1 MWKTVLNNSEP
12 ISDGLPHVQ
21 DFEKFSDGET
31 IPCSRPI
38 NSEFKASKEPYYEV
52 ATDKESEST
61 VDDIQL
67 RVMEDERTMFQS
79 AIGTVISCLGS
90 AVGTGNIWRFPRI
103 LATQSYYRGTSLVI
117 LCKHLI
123 SIYIV
128 PSYSKVYKS
137 STMRGSEF
145 HVPVKGDFSS
155 KFARSLT
162 FYIAWAILLFFW
174 SIPVILVE
182 YAIGRFTKNSPI
194 VSYRKFMGNYFVW
207 LGGWIVVTAFFISAY
222 YSVIIG
228 WCLYYLYV
236 SIAFKELPTT
246 EKAGM
251 EIFDNFSRAP
261 QWPVICQ
268 VIAVVIAGIF
278 LFGGIKWIEKANLL
292 LVPLLLAILIF
303 TFGWSLTRPYAEVG
317 IKFLFTP
324 TWALV
329 VFFPCIN
336 IVTRMYS
343 QFKTLNL
350 CYLCRKQACALRLFV
365 TESFAD
371 PGLWIA
377 AASQNAFDTGA
388 GLSVLFTYATYMSR
402 SAGITKYSVF
412 IPMMN
417 NLVRR
422 ENSDASN
429 VRWWCSANTLASN
442 VRSRIPLGI
451 LKKQC
456 LQCRTS
462 FRLLAHVFFCL
473 LLRSL
478 YASITIFSTVFST
491 LIDEDGAMTRSAIL
505 QIMQQSGPGSTGLTF
520 TWIPVLFSKVG
531 ILGRVLCAL
540 FFLCLTFAGISSL
553 LANIQVYVLTA
564 KEIGVVLLAYFSVCC
579 TGVLNELFKLITLQ
593 LHRISVPHR
602 IAVAGSLLACV
613 IVGLPSAIKLEILE
627 NQSLLF
633 CVLPLFICGK
643 QDNTWGYALIVSGM
657 VLTGLVIVYNPV
669 RFRRIIINNFG
680 TNDWPVPIIWIGI
693 ISVVVPVI
701 FVFLIVWW
709 IYDYIREAERWYDV
723 TWTSVTLTLIEWL
736 VVLVVILIINFVV
749 VRIKRDLYVETRKYG
764 SDPHNPETYEKDSI
778 LTIKTVRV
786 PKKSVDSVRTV

>member
-1 MWKTVLNNSEP
+1 
-12 ISDGLPHVQ
+12 
-21 DFEKFSDGET
+21 
-31 IPCSRPI
+31 
-38 NSEFKASKEPYYEV
+38 
-52 ATDKESEST
+52 
-61 VDDIQL
+61 
-67 RVMEDERTMFQS
+67 
-79 AIGTVISCLGS
+79 
-90 AVGTGNIWRFPRI
+90 
-103 LATQSYYRGTSLVI
+103 
-117 LCKHLI
+117 
-123 SIYIV
+123 
-128 PSYSKVYKS
+128 
-137 STMRGSEF
+137 
-145 HVPVKGDFSS
+145 
-155 KFARSLT
+155 
-162 FYIAWAILLFFW
+162 
-174 SIPVILVE
+174 
-182 YAIGRFTKNSPI
+182 
-194 VSYRKFMGNYFVW
+194 
-207 LGGWIVVTAFFISAY
+207 
-222 YSVIIG
+222 
-228 WCLYYLYV
+228 
-236 SIAFKELPTT
+236 
-246 EKAGM
+246 
-251 EIFDNFSRAP
+251 
-261 QWPVICQ
+261 
-268 VIAVVIAGIF
+268 
-278 LFGGIKWIEKANLL
+278 
-292 LVPLLLAILIF
+292 
-303 TFGWSLTRPYAEVG
+303 
-317 IKFLFTP
+317 
-324 TWALV
+324 
-329 VFFPCIN
+329 
-336 IVTRMYS
+336 
-343 QFKTLNL
+343 
-350 CYLCRKQACALRLFV
+350 KQACALRLFV
-365 TESFAD
+365 TESFAE

-417 NLVRR
+417 NLV
-422 ENSDASN
+422 
-429 VRWWCSANTLASN
+429 
-442 VRSRIPLGI
+442 
-451 LKKQC
+451 
-456 LQCRTS
+456 
-462 FRLLAHVFFCL
+462 
-473 LLRSL
+473 SL

-627 NQSLLF
+627 N
-633 CVLPLFICGK
+633 

>member
-1 MWKTVLNNSEP
+1 MWKTVLKNSEP
-12 ISDGLPHVQ
+12 ISDGLPHVH
-21 DFEKFSDGET
+21 DFEKFSDG
-31 IPCSRPI
+31 
-38 NSEFKASKEPYYEV
+38 EV

-61 VDDIQL
+61 VGDIQL

-103 LATQSYYRGTSLVI
+103 LATQSYYRG
-117 LCKHLI
+117 
-123 SIYIV
+123 
-128 PSYSKVYKS
+128 
-137 STMRGSEF
+137 
-145 HVPVKGDFSS
+145 
-155 KFARSLT
+155 SLT

-194 VSYRKFMGNYFVW
+194 VSYRKFMGNYFAW

-251 EIFDNFSRAP
+251 EIFDSFSRAP

-324 TWALV
+324 TW
-329 VFFPCIN
+329 
-336 IVTRMYS
+336 
-343 QFKTLNL
+343 
-350 CYLCRKQACALRLFV
+350 
-365 TESFAD
+365 ESFAE

-388 GLSVLFTYATYMSR
+388 GLSVLFTYATYMGR
-402 SAGITKYSVF
+402 SASITKYSVF

-417 NLVRR
+417 NLV
-422 ENSDASN
+422 
-429 VRWWCSANTLASN
+429 
-442 VRSRIPLGI
+442 
-451 LKKQC
+451 
-456 LQCRTS
+456 
-462 FRLLAHVFFCL
+462 
-473 LLRSL
+473 SL

-531 ILGRVLCAL
+531 IFGRVLCAL

-564 KEIGVVLLAYFSVCC
+564 KEVG
-579 TGVLNELFKLITLQ
+579 
-593 LHRISVPHR
+593 VPHR

-627 NQSLLF
+627 NQ
-633 CVLPLFICGK
+633 
-643 QDNTWGYALIVSGM
+643 DNTWGYALIVSGM
-657 VLTGLVIVYNPV
+657 VLTALVIVYNPV
-669 RFRRIIINNFG
+669 RFRRVIINNFG
-680 TNDWPVPIIWIGI
+680 THDWPVPIIWVGI
-693 ISVVVPVI
+693 ITVVVPVI

-723 TWTSVTLTLIEWL
+723 TWTSVTSTLIEWL
-736 VVLVVILIINFVV
+736 VVLIVILVINFVV
-749 VRIKRDLYVETRKYG
+749 LRIKRDLYVETRKYG
-764 SDPHNPETYEKDSI
+764 SDPYNPETYEKESV
-778 LTIKTVRV
+778 LTVKEVRV
-786 PKKSVDSVRTV
+786 AEKSVDSVRTV

>member
-1 MWKTVLNNSEP
+1 M
-12 ISDGLPHVQ
+12 G
-21 DFEKFSDGET
+21 
-31 IPCSRPI
+31 
-38 NSEFKASKEPYYEV
+38 
-52 ATDKESEST
+52 
-61 VDDIQL
+61 
-67 RVMEDERTMFQS
+67 DERTMFQS

-103 LATQSYYRGTSLVI
+103 LATQSYYRG
-117 LCKHLI
+117 
-123 SIYIV
+123 
-128 PSYSKVYKS
+128 
-137 STMRGSEF
+137 
-145 HVPVKGDFSS
+145 
-155 KFARSLT
+155 SLT

-251 EIFDNFSRAP
+251 EIFDSFSRAP

-268 VIAVVIAGIF
+268 VVAVVIAGIF

-324 TWALV
+324 TW
-329 VFFPCIN
+329 
-336 IVTRMYS
+336 
-343 QFKTLNL
+343 
-350 CYLCRKQACALRLFV
+350 
-365 TESFAD
+365 ESFAE

-402 SAGITKYSVF
+402 SASITKYSVF

-417 NLVRR
+417 NLV
-422 ENSDASN
+422 
-429 VRWWCSANTLASN
+429 
-442 VRSRIPLGI
+442 
-451 LKKQC
+451 
-456 LQCRTS
+456 
-462 FRLLAHVFFCL
+462 
-473 LLRSL
+473 SL

-564 KEIGVVLLAYFSVCC
+564 KEIGV
-579 TGVLNELFKLITLQ
+579 
-593 LHRISVPHR
+593 PHR

-627 NQSLLF
+627 NQ
-633 CVLPLFICGK
+633 
-643 QDNTWGYALIVSGM
+643 DNTWGYALIVSGM
-657 VLTGLVIVYNPV
+657 VLTALVIVYNPV
-669 RFRRIIINNFG
+669 RFRRVIINEFG
-680 TNDWPVPIIWIGI
+680 THDWPVPIIWVGI
-693 ISVVVPVI
+693 ITVVVPVI

-709 IYDYIREAERWYDV
+709 IYDYIREAERWYEV
-723 TWTSVTLTLIEWL
+723 TWTSVISTLMEWL
-736 VVLVVILIINFVV
+736 VVLIVILIINFVV

-764 SDPHNPETYEKDSI
+764 SDPYNPETYEKEPIVMVDN
-778 LTIKTVRV
+778 VRV
-786 PKKSVDSVRTV
+786 AEKSVDSVRTV

>member
-21 DFEKFSDGET
+21 DFEKFSDG
-31 IPCSRPI
+31 
-38 NSEFKASKEPYYEV
+38 EV

-155 KFARSLT
+155 KFACSLT

-329 VFFPCIN
+329 VFFSCIN

-365 TESFAD
+365 TESFAE

-402 SAGITKYSVF
+402 SAGITKY
-412 IPMMN
+412 
-417 NLVRR
+417 
-422 ENSDASN
+422 
-429 VRWWCSANTLASN
+429 
-442 VRSRIPLGI
+442 SRIPLGI

-564 KEIGVVLLAYFSVCC
+564 KEIG
-579 TGVLNELFKLITLQ
+579 
-593 LHRISVPHR
+593 
-602 IAVAGSLLACV
+602 
-613 IVGLPSAIKLEILE
+613 
-627 NQSLLF
+627 
-633 CVLPLFICGK
+633 
-643 QDNTWGYALIVSGM
+643 
-657 VLTGLVIVYNPV
+657 
-669 RFRRIIINNFG
+669 
-680 TNDWPVPIIWIGI
+680 
-693 ISVVVPVI
+693 
-701 FVFLIVWW
+701 
-709 IYDYIREAERWYDV
+709 
-723 TWTSVTLTLIEWL
+723 
-736 VVLVVILIINFVV
+736 
-749 VRIKRDLYVETRKYG
+749 
-764 SDPHNPETYEKDSI
+764 
-778 LTIKTVRV
+778 
-786 PKKSVDSVRTV
+786 

>member
-1 MWKTVLNNSEP
+1 M
-12 ISDGLPHVQ
+12 G
-21 DFEKFSDGET
+21 
-31 IPCSRPI
+31 
-38 NSEFKASKEPYYEV
+38 
-52 ATDKESEST
+52 
-61 VDDIQL
+61 
-67 RVMEDERTMFQS
+67 DERTMFQS

-103 LATQSYYRGTSLVI
+103 LATQSYYRG
-117 LCKHLI
+117 
-123 SIYIV
+123 
-128 PSYSKVYKS
+128 
-137 STMRGSEF
+137 
-145 HVPVKGDFSS
+145 
-155 KFARSLT
+155 SLT

-251 EIFDNFSRAP
+251 EIFDSFSRAP

-268 VIAVVIAGIF
+268 VVAVVIAGIF

-324 TWALV
+324 TW
-329 VFFPCIN
+329 
-336 IVTRMYS
+336 
-343 QFKTLNL
+343 
-350 CYLCRKQACALRLFV
+350 
-365 TESFAD
+365 ESFAE

-402 SAGITKYSVF
+402 SASITKYSVF

-417 NLVRR
+417 NLV
-422 ENSDASN
+422 
-429 VRWWCSANTLASN
+429 
-442 VRSRIPLGI
+442 
-451 LKKQC
+451 
-456 LQCRTS
+456 
-462 FRLLAHVFFCL
+462 
-473 LLRSL
+473 SL

-564 KEIGVVLLAYFSVCC
+564 KEIGGQHLGLC
-579 TGVLNELFKLITLQ
+579 THCFRYGPNGSGYCLQ
-593 LHRISVPHR
+593 SCP
-602 IAVAGSLLACV
+602 
-613 IVGLPSAIKLEILE
+613 
-627 NQSLLF
+627 
-633 CVLPLFICGK
+633 
-643 QDNTWGYALIVSGM
+643 VS
-657 VLTGLVIVYNPV
+657 
-669 RFRRIIINNFG
+669 
-680 TNDWPVPIIWIGI
+680 
-693 ISVVVPVI
+693 S
-701 FVFLIVWW
+701 
-709 IYDYIREAERWYDV
+709 
-723 TWTSVTLTLIEWL
+723 S
-736 VVLVVILIINFVV
+736 
-749 VRIKRDLYVETRKYG
+749 
-764 SDPHNPETYEKDSI
+764 HH
-778 LTIKTVRV
+778 
-786 PKKSVDSVRTV
+786 